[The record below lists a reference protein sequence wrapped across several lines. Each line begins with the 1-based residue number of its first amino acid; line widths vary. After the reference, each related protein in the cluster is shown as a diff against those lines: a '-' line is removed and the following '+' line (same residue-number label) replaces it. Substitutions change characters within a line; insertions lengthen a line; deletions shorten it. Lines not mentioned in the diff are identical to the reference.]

1 MTAPIDSL
9 DIASLKA
16 LYRSGAATPVDVVR
30 EVRAR
35 IAVRGD
41 DKVWLHL
48 PPEAEAIAR
57 AEALMARPGAADLP
71 LYGIPFAAK
80 DNIDVAGW
88 PTTAAC
94 PDFAYVPEVSATVI
108 ARLEAAGA
116 LVIGKTNLDQF
127 ATGLV
132 GVRSP
137 YGAPS
142 CVFDD
147 AYVSG
152 GSSSGSAVAVAAGL
166 VTFSL
171 GTDTAGSGR
180 VPAMF
185 NNLVGIK
192 PTRGLIPATGVVPA
206 CRSLDCVS
214 IFGLDTADA
223 AAVLAVAKGF
233 DAADIYS
240 RAEGDALDVALVP
253 PGRFRFGVP
262 AAEALEFYGNQDG
275 PALFAA
281 AVARL
286 ERIGGVAVPIDFG
299 PFREVALL
307 LYEGPWV
314 AERVAAI
321 EDFFRDHADSLHPV
335 TRAIYDGAAGRSA
348 VEAFKG
354 LYRLEAL
361 RRVCAAEMARVDC
374 LLLPT
379 APTNYSHADLAA
391 EPIRY
396 NSNLGHYTNFMNLLD
411 LSGIA
416 MPAGFRPNGLPFGV
430 TLVGAALADGRI
442 AGIAA
447 AAHAEL
453 GGRMGGTSTPLPPPA
468 WSARQA
474 DGLAIAVVGAHLS
487 GQPLNHQLT
496 SRGATLLAACQTA
509 PTYRLY
515 AMGERPG
522 LVRVAADGAAIA
534 LEIWSMPRDAVG
546 SFLELVPPPLAIGS
560 VELDDGTWV
569 KGFVCEG
576 IGIMG
581 AQDITAYGGWRAWR
595 ERG

>member
-9 DIASLKA
+9 DIASLTA
-16 LYRSGAATPVDVVR
+16 LYRSGAATPVDVIR
-30 EVRAR
+30 AVRAR
-35 IAVRGD
+35 IGARGD
-41 DKVWLHL
+41 DRVWLHL
-48 PPEAEAIAR
+48 PSEAEAVAR

-71 LYGIPFAAK
+71 LYGIPFAIK

-94 PDFAYVPEVSATVI
+94 PDFAYVPATSAIVV

-116 LVIGKTNLDQF
+116 LAVGKTNLDQF

-137 YGAPS
+137 HGAPS

-166 VTFSL
+166 VSFSL

-185 NNLVGIK
+185 NNLVGVK

-214 IFGLDTADA
+214 IFGLDTSDA
-223 AAVLAVAKGF
+223 LAVLDVAKGF
-233 DAADIYS
+233 DAGDIYARS
-240 RAEGDALDVALVP
+240 EAPDLSLIR

-262 AAEALEFYGNQDG
+262 APEALEFYGNADG
-275 PALFAA
+275 PGLFAA

-286 ERIGGVAVPIDFG
+286 ERIGGVAVPIDFA
-299 PFREVALL
+299 PFRETALL

-321 EDFFRDHADSLHPV
+321 EDFFRNHAASLHPV

-348 VEAFKG
+348 VDAFKG

-361 RRVCAAEMARVDC
+361 RRACAAEMAKVDC

-411 LSGIA
+411 MSGIA
-416 MPAGFRPNGLPFGV
+416 IPAGFRPNGLPFGV
-430 TLVGAALADGRI
+430 TLAGPALADGRI
-442 AGIAA
+442 AAIAA

-453 GGRMGGTSTPLPPPA
+453 GGAMGGTKTPLPPAPWVDA
-468 WSARQA
+468 VAQ
-474 DGLAIAVVGAHLS
+474 GVQIAVVGAHLS

-496 SRGATLLAACQTA
+496 SRGATLVAGTQTA
-509 PTYRLY
+509 GRYRLY

-522 LVRVAADGAAIA
+522 LIRVAEGGAPIA
-534 LEIWSMPRDAVG
+534 LEIWSMPREAVG

-560 VELDDGTWV
+560 VELDDGSWV

-576 IGIMG
+576 IGIDG

-595 ERG
+595 EKR

>member
-1 MTAPIDSL
+1 MTASIDSL
-9 DIASLKA
+9 DIARLRA
-16 LYRSGAATPVDVVR
+16 LYRSGTATPADVIR
-30 EVRAR
+30 AVRAR
-35 IAVRGD
+35 IAARGD

-48 PPEAEAIAR
+48 PSEAEAVAR

-71 LYGIPFAAK
+71 LYGIPFAIK

-94 PDFAYVPEVSATVI
+94 TDFAYVPAVSATVV

-116 LVIGKTNLDQF
+116 LPVGKTNLDQF

-166 VTFSL
+166 VSFSL

-180 VPAMF
+180 VPAML

-192 PTRGLIPATGVVPA
+192 PTRGLIPTTGVVPA

-223 AAVLAVAKGF
+223 LAVLEVAQGF
-233 DAADIYS
+233 DAGDIYARTEAPDLS
-240 RAEGDALDVALVP
+240 LVR
-253 PGRFRFGVP
+253 PGNFRFGVP
-262 AAEALEFYGNQDG
+262 APEMLEFYGNEDG

-286 ERIGGVAVPIDFG
+286 ERIGGTAVPIDFA
-299 PFREVALL
+299 PFRETALL

-361 RRVCAAEMARVDC
+361 RRVCAAEMAKVDC

-379 APTNYSHADLAA
+379 APTNYTHADLAA

-411 LSGIA
+411 MSGIA
-416 MPAGFRPNGLPFGV
+416 FPAGFRPNGLPFGV
-430 TLVGAALADGRI
+430 TLAAPALADGRI
-442 AGIAA
+442 AAIAA

-453 GGRMGGTSTPLPPPA
+453 GCLMGGTTATLPPVPWVEA
-468 WSARQA
+468 GA
-474 DGLAIAVVGAHLS
+474 DGLSIAVVGAHLS

-496 SRGATLLAACQTA
+496 ERGARLIAARQTA
-509 PTYRLY
+509 PRYKLY

-522 LVRVAADGAAIA
+522 LVRVAEGGAPIA

-546 SFLELVPPPLAIGS
+546 GFLELVPPPLAIGS

-576 IGIMG
+576 IGV
-581 AQDITAYGGWRAWR
+581 ADARDITAFGGWRAWR
-595 ERG
+595 EKR

>member
-9 DIASLKA
+9 DIASLRA
-16 LYRSGAATPVDVVR
+16 LYREGAATPVDVIR
-30 EVRAR
+30 AARAR
-35 IAVRGD
+35 IAARGD
-41 DKVWLHL
+41 DKVWLYL
-48 PPEAEAIAR
+48 PDEAEAIAR

-71 LYGIPFAAK
+71 LYGIPFAIK

-94 PDFAYVPEVSATVI
+94 PDFAYVPDVSATVV

-116 LVIGKTNLDQF
+116 LAVGKTNLDQF

-137 YGAPS
+137 HGAPS
-142 CVFDD
+142 CVFDA

-166 VTFSL
+166 VSFSL

-223 AAVLAVAKGF
+223 LAVLDVARGF
-233 DAADIYS
+233 DAGDIYS
-240 RAEGDALDVALVP
+240 RNEAPDLSLIR

-262 AAEALEFYGNQDG
+262 APLEFYGNEDG

-286 ERIGGVAVPIDFG
+286 ERIGGVAVPVDFG
-299 PFREVALL
+299 PFRETALL

-321 EDFFRDHADSLHPV
+321 EDFFRDHAASLHPV

-361 RRVCAAEMARVDC
+361 RRACAVEMARVDC

-379 APTNYSHADLAA
+379 APTNYTHADLAA

-411 LSGIA
+411 MSGIA
-416 MPAGFRPNGLPFGV
+416 FPAGFRPNGLPFGV
-430 TLVGAALADGRI
+430 TLAGPALADGQI
-442 AGIAA
+442 AAIAA
-447 AAHAEL
+447 AAHADL
-453 GGRMGGTSTPLPPPA
+453 GGLMGGTQTPLPPTP
-468 WSARQA
+468 WSEAGA
-474 DGLAIAVVGAHLS
+474 DGLQIAVVGAHLS

-496 SRGATLLAACQTA
+496 SRGATLVASRQTSSR
-509 PTYRLY
+509 YRLY
-515 AMGERPG
+515 AMGARPG
-522 LVRVAADGAAIA
+522 LIRVAEGGAPIA
-534 LEIWSMPRDAVG
+534 LEIWSMPREAVG
-546 SFLELVPPPLAIGS
+546 SFIELVPPPLAIGS
-560 VELDDGTWV
+560 VELDDGAWV

-576 IGIMG
+576 IGIDG
-581 AQDITAYGGWRAWR
+581 AEDITAYGGWRAWR

>member
-1 MTAPIDSL
+1 MSTPIDSL
-9 DIASLKA
+9 DITSLRA
-16 LYRSGAATPVDVVR
+16 LYRSGAATPVDVIR
-30 EVRAR
+30 AVRAR
-35 IAVRGD
+35 IAARGD

-48 PPEAEAIAR
+48 PDEAEAIAR
-57 AEALMARPGAADLP
+57 AEALMARGNADDLP
-71 LYGIPFAAK
+71 LYGIPFAIK

-94 PDFAYVPEVSATVI
+94 PDFSYVPAVSATVV

-116 LVIGKTNLDQF
+116 LAVGKTNLDQF

-142 CVFDD
+142 CVFDP

-166 VTFSL
+166 VSFSL

-180 VPAMF
+180 VPAML

-192 PTRGLIPATGVVPA
+192 PTRGLIPTTGVVPA

-214 IFGLDTADA
+214 IFGLATADA
-223 AAVLAVAKGF
+223 LAVLDVAKGF
-233 DAADIYS
+233 DAGDIYARS
-240 RAEGDALDVALVP
+240 EEPELALVR

-262 AAEALEFYGNQDG
+262 APEALEFYGNADG

-286 ERIGGVAVPIDFG
+286 ERIGGTAVPIDFG
-299 PFREVALL
+299 PFRETALL

-361 RRVCAAEMARVDC
+361 KRRCAAEMAKVDC

-379 APTNYSHADLAA
+379 APTNYTHADLAA

-411 LSGIA
+411 MSGIA
-416 MPAGFRPNGLPFGV
+416 YPAGFRPNGLPFGV
-430 TLVGAALADGRI
+430 TLAGPALADARI
-442 AGIAA
+442 AAIAA
-447 AAHAEL
+447 AAHADL
-453 GGRMGGTSTPLPPPA
+453 GGLMGGTSTPLPPVGWAEAEPA
-468 WSARQA
+468 
-474 DGLAIAVVGAHLS
+474 GLQIAVVGAHLS
-487 GQPLNHQLT
+487 GQPLNDQLT
-496 SRGATLLAACQTA
+496 SRGATLVASRHTA

-515 AMGERPG
+515 AMGPRPG
-522 LVRVAADGAAIA
+522 LIRVAEGGAPIA
-534 LEIWSMPRDAVG
+534 LEVWSVPAEAVG
-546 SFLELVPPPLAIGS
+546 GFLALVPPPLAIGS
-560 VELDDGTWV
+560 VELDDGSWV

-576 IGIMG
+576 IGIVG
-581 AQDITAYGGWRAWR
+581 AEDITAYGGWRAWR
-595 ERG
+595 EKR

>member
-9 DIASLKA
+9 DFAALKA
-16 LYRSGAATPVDVVR
+16 LYRRGAATPVDVVR
-30 EVRAR
+30 AVRAR
-35 IAVRGD
+35 IAARGD

-48 PPEAEAIAR
+48 PDAAEAIAR

-71 LYGIPFAAK
+71 LYGIPFAIK

-94 PDFAYVPEVSATVI
+94 PDFAYVPAVSATVV

-116 LVIGKTNLDQF
+116 LAIGKTNLDQF

-142 CVFDD
+142 CVFDE

-166 VTFSL
+166 VSFSL

-192 PTRGLIPATGVVPA
+192 PTRGLIPTTGVVPA

-223 AAVLAVAKGF
+223 LAVLDVAKGF
-233 DAADIYS
+233 DAGDIYA
-240 RAEGDALDVALVP
+240 RANGPGLTLVK
-253 PGRFRFGVP
+253 PGSFRFGVP
-262 AAEALEFYGNQDG
+262 SPLEFYGNEDG

-286 ERIGGVAVPIDFG
+286 ERIGGIAVPVDFG
-299 PFREVALL
+299 PFRETALL

-335 TRAIYDGAAGRSA
+335 TRAIYNGAAGRSA

-361 RRVCAAEMARVDC
+361 RRACAAEMAKIDC

-379 APTNYSHADLAA
+379 APTNYTHADLAA
-391 EPIRY
+391 EPIRC

-411 LSGIA
+411 MSGIA
-416 MPAGFRPNGLPFGV
+416 FPAGFRPNGLPFGV
-430 TLVGAALADGRI
+430 TLAAPALEDGRI
-442 AGIAA
+442 AAIAA

-453 GGRMGGTSTPLPPPA
+453 GGLMGGTKAPLAPVPWTDAAPEGM
-468 WSARQA
+468 Q
-474 DGLAIAVVGAHLS
+474 IAVVGAHLS

-496 SRGATLLAACQTA
+496 SRGATLVAARATA
-509 PTYRLY
+509 PRYRLY

-522 LVRVAADGAAIA
+522 LIRVAEGGAPIA
-534 LEIWSMPRDAVG
+534 LEVWSMPRAAVG
-546 SFLELVPPPLAIGS
+546 SFIEMVPPPLAIGS
-560 VELDDGTWV
+560 LELDDGAWV

-576 IGIMG
+576 IGIVD
-581 AQDITAYGGWRAWR
+581 AEDITAFGGWRAWR